1 MEPSGYVELNVII
14 PSPDDTK
21 REMAIALLSEEG
33 FSSFLETPSGINAY
47 IDAGAFDE
55 AAVSGYG
62 LERIEG
68 LKGATFSHSLIEKVN
83 WNREWEK
90 NFEPVLIGGRCCVR
104 ASFHQPDPVTEYDI
118 IIDPKMSFGTG
129 HHHTTAL
136 MAEML
141 LELPVKDKDVIDI
154 GCGTGILAILAA
166 KRGAS
171 SVDAADIDEWAVSNT
186 AENARIN
193 SVDIT
198 VWQGDIASI
207 NGKSYDIVLANITRN
222 ILLENMISLCDAL
235 RQKGT
240 LFLSGFYQT
249 DICDITEAAKERGL
263 ERIAT
268 LERDSWCAAAF
279 VKH

>member
-1 MEPSGYVELNVII
+1 MEPSGYVELSVII

-33 FSSFLETPSGINAY
+33 FSSFIETPSGIKAY
-47 IDAGAFDE
+47 IDSGAFDE

-62 LERIEG
+62 LERIKG
-68 LKGATFSHSLIEKVN
+68 LKGATFSHRLIEKVN

-104 ASFHQPDPVTEYDI
+104 ASFHQPDPVAEYDI

-222 ILLENMISLCDAL
+222 ILLENMIFLCDAL

-249 DICDITEAAKERGL
+249 DVCDITEAAKQRGL
-263 ERIAT
+263 ERIVF